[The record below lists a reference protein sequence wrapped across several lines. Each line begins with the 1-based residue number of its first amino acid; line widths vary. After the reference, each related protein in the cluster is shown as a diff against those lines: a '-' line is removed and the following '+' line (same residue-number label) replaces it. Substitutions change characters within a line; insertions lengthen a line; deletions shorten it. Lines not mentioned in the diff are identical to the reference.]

1 MAGLGFTM
9 AHSNCRRRAR
19 FTRAQTCSREHR
31 DVETDEIRERFLRF
45 FEKRGH
51 RIITSDSLVP
61 HNDPTLL
68 FTGAGMNQFKEQ
80 FLGTRPAG
88 FTRAATCQKCLR
100 TGDLLNVG
108 VTRWH
113 MTLFEMLGN
122 FSFGDYFKR
131 EACQWAWQFMLED
144 MGQDPSKLHITIYEK
159 DDETFDIWNR
169 LVGVPEERIWRFG
182 EESNFWPESA
192 PSKGPNGPCGPCTE
206 ILIDTGASTKPN
218 SSPANDSSR
227 FVEVWN
233 LVLQQFDR
241 QEGGRLAPLPSK
253 NIDTGMGLERMAAI
267 MQGMPTAQDID
278 VLLPVVEAAAEQAG
292 RAYTPGG
299 KDAESQRLR
308 RIAEHVRA
316 VSFCIA
322 DGALPNNFG
331 RGYVVRRLI
340 RRAALDGRHLGIG
353 GPFLFRLVPA
363 VEKHMAGTYPEI
375 SQRASTILSI
385 LESEEKR
392 FAAALED
399 SPGIRVFE
407 EATAAAAASASR
419 EMPTERVFEFYD
431 TYGIPVEFMEQRWED
446 EGITFDRSAFERAME
461 QRRAQSRAGSSMG
474 QEAII
479 FKKESL
485 SEKVLDRLH
494 RENLTSEFVGYEA
507 AECEAAVLA
516 IFVDDQ
522 WVEAAEAGAHAQ
534 VILDRTPF
542 YARSGGQVGDTGL
555 LTCPGGTAA
564 VVDTILDHSFRVHL
578 ATVEEGR
585 LERGRGA
592 RATVDAARRL
602 AIGRNHTATH
612 LLQAALQAV
621 LGEHVHQAGSEV
633 GPERFRFDFT
643 HPTALS
649 PEELRRVEDIV
660 NRRILESWP
669 VGVAFMPLDEARRRG
684 AMALFGE
691 KYGEEVRVV
700 SIGDFSMELCGGTH
714 LDHVGR
720 IGLCKIVGQESVAAG
735 VRRITAV
742 TGTGALDYLHEQ
754 EDLLAGACDALKAT
768 PDTMVARAD
777 SLNRQIKDLK
787 AQLAQARS
795 LTKRG
800 GGLDEAMESIQDVE
814 GVPLVVSE
822 VQGADAAALREACD
836 AARARHQSIAIVLA
850 SRQEGKINVVAA
862 ATKDLI
868 DKGIHAGHLVR
879 AVAEQV
885 GGKGG
890 GRPELGQGGGKNAEA
905 LAAALAGVPDLV
917 RKQLK
922 GSKP

>member
-1 MAGLGFTM
+1 VT
-9 AHSNCRRRAR
+9 
-19 FTRAQTCSREHR
+19 
-31 DVETDEIRERFLRF
+31 TDEIRQRFLRF

-51 RIITSDSLVP
+51 RIVASDSLIP

-122 FSFGDYFKR
+122 FSFGDYFKK

-144 MGQDPSKLHITIYEK
+144 MGQDPTKLHITIYEK
-159 DDETFDIWNR
+159 DEETFEIWSR
-169 LVGVPEERIWRFG
+169 LVGVPQERIWRFG

-206 ILIDTGASTKPN
+206 ILIDTGVSTKPN

-241 QEGGRLAPLPSK
+241 QEGGQLVPLPSK

-267 MQGMPTAQDID
+267 MQGAATAQDID
-278 VLLPVVEAAAEQAG
+278 IMLPLVRAAAEQVGCPYA
-292 RAYTPGG
+292 PGG
-299 KDAESQRLR
+299 SDAESQRLR

-316 VSFCIA
+316 VAFCIA

-340 RRAALDGRHLGIG
+340 RRAALDGRHLGVT
-353 GPFLFRLVPA
+353 GPFLFRLLPM

-385 LESEEKR
+385 LESEERR

-399 SPGIRVFE
+399 SPGIRMFE
-407 EATAAAAASASR
+407 EATAEVAASASR

-431 TYGIPVEFMEQRWED
+431 THGIPVEFMEQRWDD
-446 EGITFDRSAFERAME
+446 EGVTFDRAAFEQAME
-461 QRRAQSRAGSSMG
+461 ERRAQSRAGSSMG
-474 QEAII
+474 QEAIV

-494 RENLTSEFVGYEA
+494 RENLTSEFVGYDA
-507 AECEAAVLA
+507 TECEAAVLA

-522 WVEAAEAGAHAQ
+522 WVEAAEAGAQAQ
-534 VILDRTPF
+534 VLLDRTPF
-542 YARSGGQVGDTGL
+542 YARSGGQVGDTGM
-555 LTCPGGTAA
+555 LTGPNGTAA
-564 VVDTILDHSFRVHL
+564 VSDTILDHGFRVHL
-578 ATVEEGR
+578 VKVEEGR

-612 LLQAALQAV
+612 LLQSALQSV

-633 GPERFRFDFT
+633 GPDRFRFDFT

-649 PEELRRVEDIV
+649 PEELRQVEDLV
-660 NRRILESWP
+660 NRRILEAWP
-669 VGVAFMPLDEARRRG
+669 VGLEYMALDEARRRG

-700 SIGDFSMELCGGTH
+700 SIGGFSMELCGGTH
-714 LDHVGR
+714 LESVGR

-742 TGTGALDYLHEQ
+742 TGAGALEHLHEQ
-754 EDLLAGACDALKAT
+754 EDLLAGVCDALKAA
-768 PDTMVARAD
+768 PDTLVARAD
-777 SLNRQIKDLK
+777 ALGRQIKDLK

-800 GGLDEAMESIQDVE
+800 GGLDEAMQNIQDVG

-822 VQGADAAALREACD
+822 VEGADAAALREACD
-836 AARARHQSIAIVLA
+836 AARARHKSIAIVLA
-850 SRQEGKINVVAA
+850 SRDEDKVNVVAA

-868 DKGIHAGHLVR
+868 DKGIHAGNLVR
-879 AVAEQV
+879 AVAEQIS
-885 GGKGG
+885 GKGG
-890 GRPELGQGGGKNAEA
+890 GRPDLGQGGGKNAEA

-917 RKQLK
+917 RRQLK
-922 GSKP
+922 GGKP